1 MESKSKIFQPK
12 VIIGSITSFVVAAVG
27 IIAVFFPNL
36 LNLEKSSMSEGQFVL
51 SDDTKTH
58 KKLWEFLESN
68 QGKVVQLEIAYCAD
82 FEKMNFAAVKDAK
95 ANWWYSGEE
104 FLQFRAI
111 DFIPK
116 WYFGFGG
123 KTDFQSY
130 GVAENLE
137 KFAKQYKLALTYYET
152 LGKPEKIEKDLVE
165 RYGEFSVKYSYVNES
180 WASGGNAY
188 PLFEKSFKMEYIG
201 RPPVIAGKIASFNIF
216 HYGNDIYPN
225 VIGANIENGGIGFAF
240 MEKGTFN
247 GEEYEAPK
255 SKDILISY
263 PSNKNK
269 KYIWVMGFEDVVYK
283 YLDKTSSLAKQAKKT
298 CKAKQINAN
307 SIGEDEVKSELL
319 KGWGGSTLGYIK
331 GTFYIHEKEEV
342 GDDPGLWLMTSYNRF
357 GLIESEDYSR
367 EKFELEPFDKKDIEL
382 RKY

>member
-36 LNLEKSSMSEGQFVL
+36 LNLEKSSMGEGQFLL

-58 KKLWEFLESN
+58 KKLWEFLDKN

-82 FEKMNFAAVKDAK
+82 FGQMNFLATKDTEQK
-95 ANWWYSGEE
+95 AFYGDKMAR
-104 FLQFRAI
+104 FRAV

-116 WYFGFGG
+116 WFFGFGG
-123 KTDFQSY
+123 KTDFDSY
-130 GVAENLE
+130 GVAENLQ
-137 KFAKQYKLALTYYET
+137 KFAKQHKLTLRYYET
-152 LGKPEKIEKDLVE
+152 LGKPEKINEEYIDESQK
-165 RYGEFSVKYSYVNES
+165 FVKYSYVNDF
-180 WASGGNAY
+180 GNY
-188 PLFEKSFKMEYIG
+188 TEKTFKMDYIG
-201 RPPVIAGKIASFNIF
+201 RPPVVAGAIASFNIF

-240 MEKGTFN
+240 VEKKTFE
-247 GEEYEAPK
+247 GKEYEDFK
-255 SKDILISY
+255 SKDILISH

-269 KYIWVMGFEDVVYK
+269 KYIWVVGFENVVYQ
-283 YLDKTSSLAKQAKKT
+283 YLDKTSSLAKQAKST
-298 CKAKQINAN
+298 CKAKQISAKD
-307 SIGEDEVKSELL
+307 IGEDEVKEELL

-331 GTFYIHEKEEV
+331 GTFYIHEKERV
-342 GDDPGLWLMTSYNRF
+342 DDDPGLWMITSYI
-357 GLIESEDYSR
+357 LESEDYSR
-367 EKFELEPFDKKDIEL
+367 EKFELEPFDKKDMEL

>member
-82 FEKMNFAAVKDAK
+82 FERMTFETKNVEQK
-95 ANWWYSGEE
+95 AYYA
-104 FLQFRAI
+104 FRAI

-116 WYFGFGG
+116 WYFNFGG
-123 KTDFQSY
+123 KTDWQSY

-152 LGKPEKIEKDLVE
+152 LGQSEKIEKDLVE
-165 RYGEFSVKYSYVNES
+165 RFGEFSVKYSYVNDS
-180 WASGGNAY
+180 WASTGNGS
-188 PLFEKSFKMEYIG
+188 PLFEKSFKTDYIG

-240 MEKGTFN
+240 MEKQTFN

-283 YLDKTSSLAKQAKKT
+283 YLDKTSSLAKQAKST
-298 CKAKQINAN
+298 CKGKQINAS
-307 SIGEDEVKSELL
+307 SIGEDEASKEDLL
-319 KGWGGSTLGYIK
+319 KGWGGLPLGYIK

-342 GDDPGLWLMTSYNRF
+342 DDDPGLWMMTSYDRF

>member
-12 VIIGSITSFVVAAVG
+12 VIIGSITSFIVAAVG

-36 LNLEKSSMSEGQFVL
+36 LNLEKSSMGEGQFLL
-51 SDDTKTH
+51 SDDKKIH
-58 KKLWEFLESN
+58 KKLWEFLGEN

-82 FEKMNFAAVKDAK
+82 FERMTFTATKNEK
-95 ANWWYSGEE
+95 NWYYENM
-104 FLQFRAI
+104 LNFRAI

-116 WYFGFGG
+116 WYFGFDG

-130 GVAENLE
+130 GFSENLE
-137 KFAKQYKLALTYYET
+137 KFAKSQKLGLIYYDG
-152 LGKPEKIEKDLVE
+152 LGKPKKIDFALEQ
-165 RYGEFSVKYSYVNES
+165 KYYYVNDS
-180 WASGGNAY
+180 WASHREGY
-188 PLFEKSFKMEYIG
+188 PLFEKTFKTEYIG
-201 RPPVIAGKIASFNIF
+201 QPPVIAGEIASFNIF

-225 VIGANIENGGIGFAF
+225 VIGANIQKGGISFLLDG
-240 MEKGTFN
+240 
-247 GEEYEAPK
+247 K
-255 SKDILISY
+255 SSDILISH

-298 CKAKQINAN
+298 CKAKQINAS
-307 SIGEDEVKSELL
+307 SIGEDEVKEELL
-319 KGWGGSTLGYIK
+319 KGWGGLPLGYIK
-331 GTFYIHEKEEV
+331 GTFYIHEKERV
-342 GDDPGLWLMTSYNRF
+342 DDDPGLWHRTSYDIF
-357 GLIESEDYSR
+357 GAIESEDYSR

>member
-36 LNLEKSSMSEGQFVL
+36 LNLEKSSMGEEQFLL

-58 KKLWEFLESN
+58 KKLWEFLDKN

-82 FEKMNFAAVKDAK
+82 FEKMSFAAVKDAK
-95 ANWWYSGEE
+95 ENWYNGE
-104 FLQFRAI
+104 FLKFRAI

-116 WYFGFGG
+116 WFFGFGG
-123 KTDFQSY
+123 KKEWESY
-130 GVAENLE
+130 GVAENLQ
-137 KFAKQYKLALTYYET
+137 KFAKQHKLAIAYYET
-152 LGKPEKIEKDLVE
+152 LGKPEKIDEINNI
-165 RYGEFSVKYSYVNES
+165 SVKYSYVNDS
-180 WASGGNAY
+180 WISGNSPY
-188 PLFEKSFKMEYIG
+188 PLLEKTFKWDYIG
-201 RPPVIAGKIASFNIF
+201 RPPVVAGAIASFNIF

-240 MEKGTFN
+240 EDEGR
-247 GEEYEAPK
+247 K

-283 YLDKTSSLAKQAKKT
+283 YLDKTSSLAKQAKST
-298 CKAKQINAN
+298 CKAKQINTN
-307 SIGEDEVKSELL
+307 EMDEYDVKEDLL

-331 GTFYIHEKEEV
+331 GTFYVHEKEEV
-342 GDDPGLWLMTSYNRF
+342 GDDPGLWMITSYNNF
-357 GLIESEDYSR
+357 GILETEDYSR
-367 EKFELEPFDKKDIEL
+367 EKFELEPFDKKDMEL

>member
-36 LNLEKSSMSEGQFVL
+36 LNLEKSSMSEGQFLL
-51 SDDTKTH
+51 SDDEKIH

-82 FEKMNFAAVKDAK
+82 FEKMSFMATKDAEQK
-95 ANWWYSGEE
+95 AYYGEDAFE
-104 FLQFRAI
+104 FKAI

-137 KFAKQYKLALTYYET
+137 KFAKKYKLALRYYET
-152 LGKPEKIEKDLVE
+152 LGKSEKVE
-165 RYGEFSVKYSYVNES
+165 ETAGNTFIKYFYINDS
-180 WASGGNAY
+180 WASGNNAN
-188 PLFEKSFKMEYIG
+188 PLFEKPYQMEYIG

-240 MEKGTFN
+240 FEGKH
-247 GEEYEAPK
+247 EYESPK

-269 KYIWVMGFEDVVYK
+269 KYIWVMGFEDAVYK

-298 CKAKQINAN
+298 CKAKQINA
-307 SIGEDEVKSELL
+307 SSMDEYDVKEELL

-331 GTFYIHEKEEV
+331 GTFYIHEKGEV
-342 GDDPGLWLMTSYNRF
+342 DDDPGLWQITSYNRF
-357 GLIESEDYSR
+357 FNSLETEDYSR

>member
-1 MESKSKIFQPK
+1 METKNKIFQPK
-12 VIIGSITSFVVAAVG
+12 VIIGSITSFIVAAVG

-36 LNLEKSSMSEGQFVL
+36 LNLEKSSMGEGQFLL
-51 SDDTKTH
+51 SDDEKTH
-58 KKLWEFLESN
+58 KKLWEFLGEN

-82 FEKMNFAAVKDAK
+82 FERMTFETKNVEQGAYYA
-95 ANWWYSGEE
+95 
-104 FLQFRAI
+104 FRAI

-116 WYFGFGG
+116 WYFGFDG

-130 GVAENLE
+130 GFSENLE

-152 LGKPEKIEKDLVE
+152 LGKPEKIAKDFTE
-165 RYGEFSVKYSYVNES
+165 RFEPYIKYSYVNDR
-180 WASGGNAY
+180 WASGDNAN
-188 PLFEKSFKMEYIG
+188 PLFEKTFQMDYIG

-240 MEKGTFN
+240 MEKETFN
-247 GEEYEAPK
+247 GKEYEVPK

-298 CKAKQINAN
+298 CKAKQINAS
-307 SIGEDEVKSELL
+307 SIGEDEVKEELL
-319 KGWGGSTLGYIK
+319 KGWGGLPLGYIK
-331 GTFYIHEKEEV
+331 GTFYIHEKERV
-342 GDDPGLWLMTSYNRF
+342 DDDPGLWHMTSYDIF
-357 GLIESEDYSR
+357 GVIESEDYSR

>member
-1 MESKSKIFQPK
+1 MESKNKIFQPK
-12 VIIGSITSFVVAAVG
+12 VIIGSITSFFVAAVG

-36 LNLEKSSMSEGQFVL
+36 LNLEKSSMSEGQFLL

-58 KKLWEFLESN
+58 KKLWEFLDKN

-82 FEKMNFAAVKDAK
+82 FEKMSFMATKETEQKAYYPNAV
-95 ANWWYSGEE
+95 E
-104 FLQFRAI
+104 FRAI

-123 KTDFQSY
+123 KQEWDSY

-137 KFAKQYKLALTYYET
+137 KFAKQYKLTLRYYET
-152 LGKPEKIEKDLVE
+152 LGKQEKIEETVGDT
-165 RYGEFSVKYSYVNES
+165 FVKHSYVNES
-180 WASGGNAY
+180 WASTGNGY

-240 MEKGTFN
+240 FEGKH
-247 GEEYEAPK
+247 EYESPK
-255 SKDILISY
+255 SKDILISH

-298 CKAKQINAN
+298 CKGKTINAS
-307 SIGEDEVKSELL
+307 SIGEDEASKEELL
-319 KGWGGSTLGYIK
+319 KGWSGLPLGYIK

-342 GDDPGLWLMTSYNRF
+342 GDDPGLWQITSYNRF
-357 GLIESEDYSR
+357 FNSLETEDYSR

>member
-36 LNLEKSSMSEGQFVL
+36 LNLEKSSMSEGQFLL
-51 SDDTKTH
+51 SDDEKIH
-58 KKLWEFLESN
+58 KKLWEFLENN

-82 FEKMNFAAVKDAK
+82 FERMTFETENVEQK
-95 ANWWYSGEE
+95 AYYA
-104 FLQFRAI
+104 FRAI

-137 KFAKQYKLALTYYET
+137 KFAKQYKLTLRYYEG
-152 LGKPEKIEKDLVE
+152 LGKPEKIQETVGDT
-165 RYGEFSVKYSYVNES
+165 SIKYSYVNDS
-180 WASGGNAY
+180 WASHREGS
-188 PLFEKSFKMEYIG
+188 PLFQKTFKTEYIG
-201 RPPVIAGKIASFNIF
+201 RSPVIAGKIDSFNIF

-240 MEKGTFN
+240 MEKETSFN

-307 SIGEDEVKSELL
+307 SIGEDEFKSELL

-331 GTFYIHEKEEV
+331 GTFYIHEKERV
-342 GDDPGLWLMTSYNRF
+342 DDDPGLWHMTSYNNF
-357 GLIESEDYSR
+357 GLLETEDYSR

>member
-1 MESKSKIFQPK
+1 MESKNKIFQPK
-12 VIIGSITSFVVAAVG
+12 VIIGSITSFFVAAVG

-36 LNLEKSSMSEGQFVL
+36 LNLEKSSMSEGQFLL

-58 KKLWEFLESN
+58 KKLWEFLDKN

-82 FEKMNFAAVKDAK
+82 FERMTFAAVKDAK
-95 ANWWYSGEE
+95 ANWWYGDE
-104 FLQFRAI
+104 FLSFRAI

-116 WYFGFGG
+116 WYFGFDG

-130 GVAENLE
+130 GFSENLE

-152 LGKPEKIEKDLVE
+152 LGKPEKIEKDF
-165 RYGEFSVKYSYVNES
+165 GEISTKYSYVNDR
-180 WASGGNAY
+180 WASTGNGY
-188 PLFEKSFKMEYIG
+188 PLFEKTFKTEYIG

-240 MEKGTFN
+240 KDEGL
-247 GEEYEAPK
+247 K
-255 SKDILISY
+255 SKDILISH

-269 KYIWVMGFEDVVYK
+269 KYIWVMGFEYAVYK

-298 CKAKQINAN
+298 CKGKTINA
-307 SIGEDEVKSELL
+307 SSVGEDEVKEELL
-319 KGWGGSTLGYIK
+319 KGWGGLPLGYIK

-342 GDDPGLWLMTSYNRF
+342 GDSPGIWMATSWNNF
-357 GLIESEDYSR
+357 GMLETEDYSR